1 MHGALRELGGFEIDV
16 RWELMQRDAFGN
28 DTFEELMAIKEEED
42 IAKELRLK
50 EHKLLQEKQGYL
62 ANGAMAKN
70 WITAAGEAS
79 KTQTFLLRIL
89 LQFFQWQW

>member
-1 MHGALRELGGFEIDV
+1 MTPFPTHIYSDTADRDKVIMHGALRELGGFEIDV

-70 WITAAGEAS
+70 
-79 KTQTFLLRIL
+79 
-89 LQFFQWQW
+89 

>member
-70 WITAAGEAS
+70 
-79 KTQTFLLRIL
+79 
-89 LQFFQWQW
+89 